1 MYFCTFVLF
10 FFEAAPGILGCA
22 VPLNCTLLVFFVMGN
37 VWFFYFTP
45 STTWSDGGSS
55 GNTSGTSGTNVVN
68 GGGSGTMMYDLA
80 GNCQWL
86 SQNGYYIMLTT
97 WILFAVGCCCSIV
110 VGIATAK

>member
-1 MYFCTFVLF
+1 
-10 FFEAAPGILGCA
+10 
-22 VPLNCTLLVFFVMGN
+22 MGN

-97 WILFAVGCCCSIV
+97 WILTAVVCCC
-110 VGIATAK
+110 GILGGAAGAGAI